1 MASGLKECGIL
12 QSIQAFPSLYILM
25 FMHTGDMSS
34 SEVLKA
40 ITFTEDSESEM
51 VLAHLNRFIME
62 SNNKRMFLCMCKCGT
77 CSHLMC
83 DPFWENRPYCL
94 GQNILVS

>member
-12 QSIQAFPSLYILM
+12 QSIKVFPSLYIPM
-25 FMHTGDMSS
+25 FMHTGDMTS

-51 VLAHLNRFIME
+51 VLAYLNRFIME
-62 SNNKRMFLCMCKCGT
+62 SNNKRTFLCMYKCGT
-77 CSHLMC
+77 CTYLTVL
-83 DPFWENRPYCL
+83 L
-94 GQNILVS
+94 GKSAILPRTKHFS